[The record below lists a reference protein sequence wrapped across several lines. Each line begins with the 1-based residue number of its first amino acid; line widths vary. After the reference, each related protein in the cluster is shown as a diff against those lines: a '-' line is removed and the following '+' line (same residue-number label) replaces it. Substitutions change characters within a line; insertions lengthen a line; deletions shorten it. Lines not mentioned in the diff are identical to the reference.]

1 MRGGKCWFAIESKTF
16 DVSLEEVRGKLRGTI
31 VERSRGFSSWIRFG
45 VTSLR
50 KFLEGKGLL
59 GGWAIFA
66 EKLRDLGVVTQEEV
80 KFEEA
85 LQVEPKPKAV
95 IVEGKDERCLGKVRG
110 RGLRSREEGLGR
122 CLVGR
127 WDDGSVVETELLSVR
142 KWGERSW
149 NIKNGMKV
157 LSMGGPFMLLEFED
171 EEEAERVL
179 KRGRNGLKTKCCN

>member
-1 MRGGKCWFAIESKTF
+1 M
-16 DVSLEEVRGKLRGTI
+16 
-31 VERSRGFSSWIRFG
+31 
-45 VTSLR
+45 
-50 KFLEGKGLL
+50 
-59 GGWAIFA
+59 
-66 EKLRDLGVVTQEEV
+66 
-80 KFEEA
+80 
-85 LQVEPKPKAV
+85 
-95 IVEGKDERCLGKVRG
+95 
-110 RGLRSREEGLGR
+110 RSREEGLGR

-127 WDDGSVVETELLSVR
+127 WDDGLVVETELLSVR